1 MSNERVTL
9 AQELHD
15 GIAQDL
21 VVLGFSIDQLI
32 SQCDQAELRSSLREL
47 RFTTTALIEKVRA
60 EMHQLR
66 TTEPLEISGT
76 PADWMHESI
85 RVIQEILR
93 NVQKHSDAS
102 EVSIHIDDNGT
113 GLTAQKE
120 GSFGFL
126 GLQERVAKL
135 NGDIHIESNAE
146 GTRIGVTIPLDR

>member
-32 SQCDQAELRSSLREL
+32 SQCDQPEIRNSLREL

-66 TTEPLEISGT
+66 TTEPLQIGST
-76 PADWMHESI
+76 QTDWIHETL
-85 RVIQEILR
+85 RVVQEILR
-93 NVQKHSDAS
+93 NVQKNADAS
-102 EVSIHIDDNGT
+102 EVTIQIEDNGRGGT
-113 GLTAQKE
+113 VKKID
-120 GSFGFL
+120 SFGFL
-126 GLQERVAKL
+126 GLQ
-135 NGDIHIESNAE
+135 
-146 GTRIGVTIPLDR
+146 